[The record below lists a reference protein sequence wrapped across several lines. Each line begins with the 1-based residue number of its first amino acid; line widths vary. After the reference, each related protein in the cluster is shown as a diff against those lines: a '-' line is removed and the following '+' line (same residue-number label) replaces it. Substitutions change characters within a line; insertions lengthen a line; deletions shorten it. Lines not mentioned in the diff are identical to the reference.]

1 MYVVFMCVCV
11 FVCCVKLMCVCV
23 VLIYVWVCVLSMY
36 VSVLI
41 YAFCVRIRVCVVFV
55 FWGGC
60 ITFEWDYSYLL
71 QRDLVVS
78 VEIHGG
84 KQRVWAVS
92 QPHKHVPVW
101 HTLAQAQQ
109 LQLKEQYR
117 TFRDTRGWG
126 ETVELVK

>member
-1 MYVVFMCVCV
+1 MG
-11 FVCCVKLMCVCV
+11 L
-23 VLIYVWVCVLSMY
+23 L
-36 VSVLI
+36 
-41 YAFCVRIRVCVVFV
+41 
-55 FWGGC
+55 
-60 ITFEWDYSYLL
+60 SYLL

-126 ETVELVK
+126 ETVELVKSIIYLFQSDLHKFRDVIKKKNKAKTKVR

>member
-1 MYVVFMCVCV
+1 M
-11 FVCCVKLMCVCV
+11 KRS
-23 VLIYVWVCVLSMY
+23 LSE
-36 VSVLI
+36 
-41 YAFCVRIRVCVVFV
+41 CVVFV

-126 ETVELVK
+126 ETVELVKSIIYLFQSDLHKFRDMSLKKKQGQNKGKVRTTTTILY